1 LNWVSGDHIYL
12 FNMNDSH
19 DITQDLNAKKSD
31 STDEDMENL
40 SDDGK

>member
-1 LNWVSGDHIYL
+1 
-12 FNMNDSH
+12 MNDSH

-40 SDDGK
+40 SDDGKWDATHQLS